1 LKETPAAEAAVNILT
16 GIETSPNERVPEP
29 MECGGISWFLL
40 GTGRRLAPPFAILNS
55 KSCIGQHGPP
65 LEDEEHPHFV
75 SPSRKTQLENYRK
88 KRDPARTPEPFGDA
102 ADTPAGIADA
112 PSAPGGP
119 GAPGAAR
126 KGGPPAGAAFPVAK
140 EAAAALFAH
149 GPRPRFVIQ
158 KHWARNMHYDLRL
171 ELDGTLKSWAVPKG
185 PSTKA
190 EEKRLAVHVE
200 DHPIEYGSFEGVI
213 PAGNYGAGSV
223 IVWDRGWFGSFK
235 PEDLLEQY
243 ERGKMELEL
252 FGFKLRGRWTLV
264 RMGKK
269 DKEWL
274 LLKKHDGAANAT
286 EAIDRYPESVI
297 TGLTVEEMRDMTGS
311 LAALGERV
319 DSLDAPRREPAPRDV
334 TLMLATLAKSP
345 PSGPDWS
352 FEIKYDGVRVLA
364 WRRDEEVR
372 MFGRSG
378 EEITA
383 RYPEVTAAFRALPC
397 PQFLLDGE
405 IIADDENG
413 RPSFQRLQGRMGLT
427 KPRDIEA
434 ATARVPV
441 RAVVFDCLG
450 LLGHDL
456 RDLPLVSRQEI
467 LARAVPRLGTVQRSD
482 HVVAHG
488 PAFLEAAAGLGLEGI
503 VAKRLASRY
512 TGRRGSDWIKVKCDR
527 RQEFV
532 IGGYTAPQGARSGF
546 GALHIGVYDGPK
558 LVYVTKVGTGFDGAT
573 IDRLLAMMETL
584 QRATSPFEER
594 SPKEKGNTWVEPR
607 LVCEVRFTEWTRD
620 GGLRHPTFLGMRTD
634 KAPEE
639 CRREEPVGAGSH
651 AEDAGAADAVMPAA
665 DPGEADPE
673 TGTAPRPPRRLSA
686 SATAP
691 ATALARPRLAESDR
705 KVHLTNLKKVFWPDG
720 ATKGDLIGFYET
732 VAPLLLPYLRDRPLV
747 LTRFPDGISGKS
759 FFQKDAPVY
768 VPDWV
773 RTEMISSGD
782 GDRDIRYFVVDDVES
797 LRYVANMATIPLHVW
812 SSRVATLENPDWMIL
827 DLDPKEAPFTH
838 VVQVARALKTI
849 LDELELPSY
858 VKTTGSTG
866 LHILVPMGRRYTHEE
881 TRTFARLLAVLTVDA
896 VPEISTVARMIK
908 GRGGKVYVDFGQN
921 GRGNTI
927 VAPFSVRPLPG
938 APASCPLRWDEVT
951 ARLTPTAFTI
961 RNIPERFQSM
971 DDPMVPVLGEGVDMA
986 AAIGRIDRRMKGKQK

>member
-1 LKETPAAEAAVNILT
+1 
-16 GIETSPNERVPEP
+16 
-29 MECGGISWFLL
+29 M
-40 GTGRRLAPPFAILNS
+40 
-55 KSCIGQHGPP
+55 
-65 LEDEEHPHFV
+65 
-75 SPSRKTQLENYRK
+75 SPSRKTQLEDYRK

-102 ADTPAGIADA
+102 AEGPAPAPGTPGAV
-112 PSAPGGP
+112 PGGP
-119 GAPGAAR
+119 ALT
-126 KGGPPAGAAFPVAK
+126 AG
-140 EAAAALFAH
+140 EAAAAATLFGC
-149 GPRPRFVIQ
+149 GPRPRFVVQ

-185 PSTKA
+185 PSTRA

-235 PEDLLEQY
+235 PEHLHEQY

-274 LLKKHDGAANAT
+274 LLKKLDGAASGSA
-286 EAIDRYPESVI
+286 EAVDRYPESVM
-297 TGLTVEEMRDMTGS
+297 TGLTVEEMRDVPGTM
-311 LAALGERV
+311 AAVRERV
-319 DSLDAPRREPAPRDV
+319 ASLGAVRGEPAARDV
-334 TLMLATLAKSP
+334 SLMLATLAKSP
-345 PSGPDWS
+345 PTGNEWS
-352 FEIKYDGVRVLA
+352 YEIKYDGVRVLA
-364 WRRDEEVR
+364 WRRDDEVR
-372 MFGRSG
+372 MYGRSG
-378 EEITA
+378 EEITK
-383 RYPEVTAAFRALPC
+383 RYPEVAAAFGALPC
-397 PQFLLDGE
+397 AQFLLDGE
-405 IIADDENG
+405 IIAEDETG
-413 RPSFQRLQGRMGLT
+413 RPSFQRLQARMGLT

-434 ATARVPV
+434 ALIRVPA
-441 RAVVFDCLG
+441 RAVMFDCLG

-456 RDLPLVSRQEI
+456 RDLPLSGRQEL
-467 LARAVPRLGTVQRSD
+467 LARVVPRLGTVQRTD
-482 HVVAHG
+482 HVVGHG
-488 PAFLEAAAGLGLEGI
+488 QAFLDACGSLGLEGI

-512 TGRRGSDWIKVKCDR
+512 TGRRGADWIKVKCDR

-532 IGGYTAPQGARSGF
+532 IGGYTEGARTGF
-546 GALHIGVYDGPK
+546 GALHIGVYDDGGK

-573 IDRLLAMMETL
+573 IDRLLSMMEPL
-584 QRATSPFEER
+584 RRKTSPFEER

-620 GGLRHPTFLGMRTD
+620 GGLRHPTYLGLRND
-634 KAPEE
+634 KRPEDV
-639 CRREEPVGAGSH
+639 RREESVSEAAGSEAAGSDAAGPDAARSH
-651 AEDAGAADAVMPAA
+651 ANAQPPTARDKGASGAPA
-665 DPGEADPE
+665 
-673 TGTAPRPPRRLSA
+673 RA
-686 SATAP
+686 SAERP
-691 ATALARPRLAESDR
+691 AQDVEK
-705 KVHLTNLKKVFWPDG
+705 KVALTNLKKVFWPDG

-732 VAPLLLPYLRDRPLV
+732 VAPLVLPYLRDRPLV
-747 LTRFPDGISGKS
+747 LTRYPDGISGKS

-812 SSRVATLENPDWMIL
+812 SSRVATLEKPDWLIL
-827 DLDPKEAPFTH
+827 DLDPKEAPFAH
-838 VVQVARALKTI
+838 VVQVARTLKTI

-866 LHILVPMGRRYTHEE
+866 LHILIPMGRRYTHEE
-881 TRTFARLLAVLTVDA
+881 TRTFARLLAVLTVDE
-896 VPEISTVARMIK
+896 VPEISTVARMLK

-927 VAPFSVRPLPG
+927 VSPFSVRPLPG
-938 APASCPLRWDEVT
+938 APASCPIRWDEVT

-971 DDPMVPVLGEGVDMA
+971 EDPMLPVMGEGVDMA
-986 AAIGRIDRRMKGKQK
+986 AAIGRIDRRMKGTERETSQPEPKAPRKPGRKRG